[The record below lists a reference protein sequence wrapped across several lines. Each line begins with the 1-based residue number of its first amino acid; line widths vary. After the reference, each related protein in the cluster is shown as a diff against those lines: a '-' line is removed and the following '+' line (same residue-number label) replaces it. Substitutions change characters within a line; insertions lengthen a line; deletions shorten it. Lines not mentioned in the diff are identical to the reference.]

1 MKINK
6 DYKST
11 TLTEF
16 KKLVADYENLRG
28 EEGSLQDY
36 ISTIDWFNF
45 MCDNETSFIAMQN
58 GDVYIN
64 TKDWDIDNT
73 HAFKDLVSYEIYN
86 DKLITHRLNGNSIY
100 NKAYDLHGE
109 DKEKCMGSG
118 NRKLIKD
125 NKYIIKAKEILD
137 KYNSL
142 GNIGDSIDLSNTI
155 KQYAKLN
162 KIQLKCNKQGN
173 KFYLS
178 TSNIQQILDT
188 RDIVAYELNNSELYT
203 VRFSTDSFS
212 KYKLDSKLNSTYL
225 S

>member
-1 MKINK
+1 
-6 DYKST
+6 
-11 TLTEF
+11 
-16 KKLVADYENLRG
+16 
-28 EEGSLQDY
+28 
-36 ISTIDWFNF
+36 
-45 MCDNETSFIAMQN
+45 
-58 GDVYIN
+58 
-64 TKDWDIDNT
+64 
-73 HAFKDLVSYEIYN
+73 
-86 DKLITHRLNGNSIY
+86 
-100 NKAYDLHGE
+100 KAYDLHGE

-203 VRFSTDSFS
+203 VRFSTDGFS
-212 KYKLDSKLNSTYL
+212 KYKLDSKLHSTYL

>member
-45 MCDNETSFIAMQN
+45 MCDNETSFISMKN

-73 HAFKDLVSYEIYN
+73 HSFKDVISYEIYN

-100 NKAYDLHGE
+100 NKAYNLHGE
-109 DKEKCMGSG
+109 DKEKCMGSS
-118 NRKLIKD
+118 NRKVIKD

-203 VRFSTDSFS
+203 VRFSTDGFS
-212 KYKLDSKLNSTYL
+212 QYKLDSKLHSTYL

>member
-16 KKLVADYENLRG
+16 KKLVADYENLQG

-45 MCDNETSFIAMQN
+45 TCDNETNFIAMQN

-73 HAFKDLVSYEIYN
+73 HSFKDVISYEIYN

-100 NKAYDLHGE
+100 NTAYNLHGE
-109 DKEKCMGSG
+109 DKEKCMGSS
-118 NRKLIKD
+118 NRKVIKD
-125 NKYIIKAKEILD
+125 NKYIIKAKEVLG
-137 KYNSL
+137 KYNAL
-142 GNIGDSIDLSNTI
+142 GSAGNTLDLSNTI
-155 KQYAKLN
+155 KQYAKIN

-188 RDIVAYELNNSELYT
+188 RDIVAYELNNNALYT
-203 VRFSTDSFS
+203 VRFSTDGFS
-212 KYKLDSKLNSTYL
+212 KYKLDSKLHSTYL

>member
-203 VRFSTDSFS
+203 VRFSTDGFS
-212 KYKLDSKLNSTYL
+212 KYKLDSKLHSTYL

>member
-203 VRFSTDSFS
+203 VRFSTDG
-212 KYKLDSKLNSTYL
+212 
-225 S
+225 